1 MDTAKLVQVVL
12 YLLTVALGGFALW
25 YRSNA
30 GINRRV
36 SALIAEAENRYQDF
50 TKAGG
55 IKFEWVVT
63 RLYELIPAAV
73 RPFVPQT
80 MIRTLVQ
87 ATFDAIAGYAKL
99 QLDRLAEKS
108 KQTADMGDTPC
119 LRK

>member
-12 YLLTVALGGFALW
+12 YLLTVALGGLALW

-55 IKFEWVVT
+55 TKFEWVVT
-63 RLYELIPAAV
+63 RLYELIPAVV